1 MMSTR
6 EITAAH
12 AAELRSSAA
21 PLANSTDL
29 ANIQHPSRLLACSL
43 PHARSHFHNVLGELR
58 GRKEGVQ
65 AQAVSP
71 HTRAQLTF
79 TYCVCVPRSQ
89 YSVQRRRVPCSAL
102 ILCSGR
108 RHRVTPVN
116 RGDVLTLY
124 EEAEC
129 PG

>member
-1 MMSTR
+1 MISTP

-29 ANIQHPSRLLACSL
+29 ANIQHPSRLLARSL
-43 PHARSHFHNVLGELR
+43 PHARSHSHNVLGELR

-71 HTRAQLTF
+71 HTRA
-79 TYCVCVPRSQ
+79 
-89 YSVQRRRVPCSAL
+89 
-102 ILCSGR
+102 
-108 RHRVTPVN
+108 
-116 RGDVLTLY
+116 
-124 EEAEC
+124 
-129 PG
+129 